1 MFNFAKK
8 RPAEDSTSTSG
19 ALKRC
24 KYEIESDETPHV
36 VCNNP
41 PSFSSTISNITQ
53 NDEGEG
59 TPNRR
64 SPSEMSTIEPY
75 IQELQEML
83 DHAERQVHDL
93 KREREQILEEHGIEV
108 DGYRDRIADLEDEV
122 SYQQVTIDVMSDDV
136 DRLER
141 ETQEQRN
148 DIEELME
155 REHGTTV
162 ARNEGIRLL
171 KDIITGLADSA
182 DL

>member
-36 VCNNP
+36 
-41 PSFSSTISNITQ
+41 